1 MRKVFNQQNS
11 IIRDRICHFM
21 ATGVGFGFVLFPG
34 ISVGNVVSLADAVYY
49 LIAEH
54 RGSISVD
61 L

>member
-1 MRKVFNQQNS
+1 
-11 IIRDRICHFM
+11 M
-21 ATGVGFGFVLFPG
+21 ATGVGFGFPVLFPG

>member
-1 MRKVFNQQNS
+1 
-11 IIRDRICHFM
+11 M

-54 RGSISVD
+54 RCSISVD